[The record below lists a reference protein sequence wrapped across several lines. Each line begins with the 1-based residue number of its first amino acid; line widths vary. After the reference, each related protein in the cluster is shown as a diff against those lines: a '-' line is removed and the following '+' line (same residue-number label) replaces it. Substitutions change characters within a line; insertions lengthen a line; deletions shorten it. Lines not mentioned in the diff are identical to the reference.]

1 MYCATAGPRV
11 EAVPC
16 EEAVLC
22 ERTCAHRSVVPLRG
36 GGNHEGGSSSV
47 RWGRGSVRRYRERE
61 RTVRERES
69 IVEAV
74 PREDILRIA
83 EPVAVPQKRGVL

>member
-1 MYCATAGPRV
+1 M
-11 EAVPC
+11 
-16 EEAVLC
+16 
-22 ERTCAHRSVVPLRG
+22 
-36 GGNHEGGSSSV
+36 

-83 EPVAVPQKRGVL
+83 EPVAVPQNRGVLRERWV

>member
-1 MYCATAGPRV
+1 M
-11 EAVPC
+11 
-16 EEAVLC
+16 
-22 ERTCAHRSVVPLRG
+22 
-36 GGNHEGGSSSV
+36 

-83 EPVAVPQKRGVL
+83 EPVAVPQKGCTAREDVLRDSGTACRGSTV

>member
-1 MYCATAGPRV
+1 M
-11 EAVPC
+11 
-16 EEAVLC
+16 
-22 ERTCAHRSVVPLRG
+22 
-36 GGNHEGGSSSV
+36 

-69 IVEAV
+69 IAEAV

-83 EPVAVPQKRGVL
+83 EPVVVPQKRGGVL

>member
-1 MYCATAGPRV
+1 MRERESIVEVLPRERTYCAG
-11 EAVPC
+11 
-16 EEAVLC
+16 
-22 ERTCAHRSVVPLRG
+22 
-36 GGNHEGGSSSV
+36 EGEGE
-47 RWGRGSVRRYRERE
+47 RRYRERE

-83 EPVAVPQKRGVL
+83 EPVAVPQNRGVLRERWV